1 MDYKGQD
8 LVQEMISDKK
18 GKNLL
23 GEIIE
28 AIKGIRYGYVQIT
41 IHNSNV
47 VQIDKMT
54 RIRKNIKKS

>member
-1 MDYKGQD
+1 MDYKDQD